1 LREREGASLK
11 LLGAGD
17 HQRMLEIKER
27 RLWQSNHAL
36 DGIND
41 DLKKKGGNEEETV
54 MIYCWVQ
61 EETDK

>member
-1 LREREGASLK
+1 
-11 LLGAGD
+11 
-17 HQRMLEIKER
+17 MLEIKER
-27 RLWQSNHAL
+27 RQWQSNHAL

-41 DLKKKGGNEEETV
+41 DLKKKGNEEETV